1 MIFTV
6 HIILTRLNKRY
17 SQEMRSP
24 KNAPSPTPKRFM
36 SALREITGGN
46 GPERDEKFRY

>member
-1 MIFTV
+1 MIPVYT
-6 HIILTRLNKRY
+6 ILTRLYYRY
-17 SQEMRSP
+17 SQEIRSP
-24 KNAPSPTPKRFM
+24 NNAPSPTPKRFM